1 MKTQSDDTNLLI
13 IRYLDGSA
21 TPDEKRALLRWLKQS
36 ESNRSDFSGTRDL
49 WLACTAAGETDLEVD
64 VALEKL
70 RARLQD
76 GARKKRTF
84 GFRYWRTVGAAA
96 VVLLLVGIGYG
107 LGAFHFRPAT
117 GIPMQSQLITA
128 KGSKGKFTLPDG
140 TTVWLNSASKLVYPA
155 EFEGGKR
162 EVTLDG
168 GAYFEV
174 VKNERK
180 PFVVR
185 TGEVCVEVLGTCFNV
200 NAYAGG
206 SAIETALLSGS
217 VRISGEGMAADIRL
231 HPGEL
236 FSYTRQTGETEVRKV
251 SADRYADWTKERLT
265 FDNDRLSD
273 ILVSMEGWYRVR
285 IKCPETFAASTRMSF
300 TIRQETIEE
309 ILQAMS
315 YIAPLRYEIKER
327 EVLIRPK

>member
-1 MKTQSDDTNLLI
+1 MKTQSDDTNLLV

-36 ESNRSDFSGTRDL
+36 ESNRSDFTSTRDL

-70 RARLQD
+70 KTRLQD
-76 GARKKRTF
+76 SSRKKRTF

-96 VVLLLVGIGYG
+96 VLLLLVGIGYG
-107 LGAFHFRPAT
+107 LGAFHFGPAA
-117 GIPMQSQLITA
+117 GGPLQNQLITA

-140 TTVWLNSASKLVYPA
+140 TTVWLNSDSKLAYPA

-168 GAYFEV
+168 AAYFEV
-174 VKNERK
+174 VKNDRK
-180 PFVVR
+180 PFTVR
-185 TGEVCVEVLGTCFNV
+185 TGQVRVEVLGTRFNV
-200 NAYAGG
+200 NAYANGN
-206 SAIETALLSGS
+206 AIETALLSGS
-217 VRISGEGMAADIRL
+217 VRISGEGMAGDIRL

-236 FSYTRQTGETEVRKV
+236 FSYARQTGETEVRKV
-251 SADRYADWTKERLT
+251 NAGRYADWTKERLT

-273 ILVSMEGWYRVR
+273 ILVSMEGWYCIR
-285 IKCPETFAASTRMSF
+285 IECPDTFAASTRMSF
-300 TIRQETIEE
+300 TIRQENLEE

-315 YIAPLRYEIKER
+315 YIVPIRYEIKEG
-327 EVLIRPK
+327 EVSIRPK

>member
-1 MKTQSDDTNLLI
+1 MKTQSDDTNLLV

-36 ESNRSDFSGTRDL
+36 ESNRSDFTSTRDL

-70 RARLQD
+70 KTRLQD
-76 GARKKRTF
+76 SSRKKRTF

-96 VVLLLVGIGYG
+96 VLLLLVGIGYG
-107 LGAFHFRPAT
+107 LGAFHFGPVA
-117 GIPMQSQLITA
+117 GGPLQNQLITA

-140 TTVWLNSASKLVYPA
+140 TTVWLNSDSKLAYPA

-168 GAYFEV
+168 AAYFEV
-174 VKNERK
+174 VKNDRK
-180 PFVVR
+180 PFTVR
-185 TGEVCVEVLGTCFNV
+185 TGQVRVEVLGTRFNV
-200 NAYAGG
+200 NAYANGN
-206 SAIETALLSGS
+206 AIETALLSGS
-217 VRISGEGMAADIRL
+217 VRISGEGMAGDIRL

-236 FSYTRQTGETEVRKV
+236 FSYARQTGETEVRKV
-251 SADRYADWTKERLT
+251 NAGRYADWTKERLT

-273 ILVSMEGWYRVR
+273 ILVSMEGWYCIR
-285 IKCPETFAASTRMSF
+285 IECPETFAASMRMSF
-300 TIRQETIEE
+300 TIRQENLEE

-315 YIAPLRYEIKER
+315 YIVPIRYEIKEG
-327 EVLIRPK
+327 EVSIRPK